1 MLFRAWSQKRG
12 RFGTD
17 PYIISATTGCLRLVN
32 SACFARIPY
41 PMDALSDMVTK
52 KGRFGTDPYDIFAT
66 TGRLRLVNS
75 ACFART
81 PSPTPDEKPNP
92 PIYLQFYL
100 STQTDLRIDNRK
112 NLFPGE
118 SSIAGFHHSI
128 MSFIFDDAPSDGS
141 GNKLQIALPGCLRN
155 EIPIFSPV

>member
-1 MLFRAWSQKRG
+1 MSFRAWLQRRVGLEPTPTLFPQPQDVANAVLYGCPFWHGYKEGSVWNRPLHY
-12 RFGTD
+12 FLNHGT
-17 PYIISATTGCLRLVN
+17 PT
-32 SACFARIPY
+32 
-41 PMDALSDMVTK
+41 
-52 KGRFGTDPYDIFAT
+52 
-66 TGRLRLVNS
+66 
-75 ACFART
+75 
-81 PSPTPDEKPNP
+81 PTPDEKPNP